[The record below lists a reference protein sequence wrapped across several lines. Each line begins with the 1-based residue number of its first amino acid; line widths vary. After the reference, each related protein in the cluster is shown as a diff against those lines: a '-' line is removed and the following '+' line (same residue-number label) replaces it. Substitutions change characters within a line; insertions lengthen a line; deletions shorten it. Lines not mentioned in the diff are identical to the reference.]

1 MAMPAA
7 TAMPIR
13 AAAIGAREDGAPA
26 ARRDSRAT
34 CLGAHGTDLRLRGGG
49 LADGPVEPA
58 RRRVGVRAR
67 HVGHGGRATGLEIAD
82 GRGPS
87 GRRLRALQLVGHR
100 GLEQRLRR
108 HGAVAQRR
116 LRSHGAAAVAH
127 RDVRGVDGQ
136 HGVVLAL
143 RGVRRSH
150 RVQQPRDRVVRAP
163 DGKLLRPGRP
173 GHRPRHR
180 DEPRERRAACGPQ
193 HAVTDRRWR
202 HARRQQVRERHEVRA
217 RRRQLE
223 GRRDVRRRGHQ
234 HAADEGREHVGAR
247 RPGPEGDR
255 QGQRDP
261 DARDDT
267 RAAPVGLVPGGVAGE
282 RAHGRDDAET
292 QLPRGP
298 AGEERHEHADPGTQ
312 RPPASGAHPTQ
323 HIGRPHR
330 GVLPSRPRTT
340 GSGPCRPTPARRR
353 RTA

>member
-34 CLGAHGTDLRLRGGG
+34 CLGAHGTDL
-49 LADGPVEPA
+49 ASPVAVSRTARSSRPAA
-58 RRRVGVRAR
+58 RRGRAR
-67 HVGHGGRATGLEIAD
+67 HVGHSRRATGFEIAD
-82 GRGPS
+82 GRCPS
-87 GRRLRALQLVGHR
+87 GCRLRPLQIVGHR

-108 HGAVAQRR
+108 HGAVAQWR
-116 LRSHGAAAVAH
+116 LRSHCAAAVAH

-150 RVQQPRDRVVRAP
+150 RVQQPCDRVVRAP
-163 DGKLLRPGRP
+163 DGQLLRPGRP
-173 GHRPRHR
+173 RHRARHR
-180 DEPRERRAACGPQ
+180 DEPRERRAARRPQ
-193 HAVTDRRWR
+193 HAVTDRRLR

-217 RRRQLE
+217 RWRQLE
-223 GRRDVRRRGHQ
+223 GRRDVRRHGHQ
-234 HAADEGREHVGAR
+234 RATDEGCEHVGPR
-247 RPGPEGDR
+247 RPGAERDR

-261 DARDDT
+261 DARHDARPT
-267 RAAPVGLVPGGVAGE
+267 PVGLVPGGVAGE

-298 AGEERHEHADPGTQ
+298 AGERA
-312 RPPASGAHPTQ
+312 
-323 HIGRPHR
+323 
-330 GVLPSRPRTT
+330 
-340 GSGPCRPTPARRR
+340 ARAR
-353 RTA
+353 